1 MKSRYRQSLRDEEE
15 IFKALEEGG
24 LDAASEKAT
33 ELFMKSVNAESA
45 PEAHKGEN
53 DMSENQSTTRF
64 PTPAEIEETRK
75 ERISP
80 LLEEVQ
86 RVVRRNLEESHN
98 SSISI
103 MVSIKYHPVMTA
115 LKEVL
120 VGAGWNCTYSVEA
133 VPDQRGEEMR
143 KEIRL
148 EVSPFDENS

>member
-1 MKSRYRQSLRDEEE
+1 M
-15 IFKALEEGG
+15 
-24 LDAASEKAT
+24 
-33 ELFMKSVNAESA
+33 SA
-45 PEAHKGEN
+45 
-53 DMSENQSTTRF
+53 QRTF

-75 ERISP
+75 ERIAP

-98 SSISI
+98 GSINI
-103 MVSIKYHPVMTA
+103 MVSIKFHPAMTA

-120 VGAGWNCTYSVEA
+120 LCAGWNCAASVEA

-148 EVSPFDENS
+148 KVSPLG